1 MQFLHFAKT
10 PSLTVPLNGFGGCMF
25 DPPAVNGH
33 FNGQPKPALL
43 LTGPGLISNGFTHT
57 FIVQMNNSLR

>member
-1 MQFLHFAKT
+1 MDLVGVRLT
-10 PSLTVPLNGFGGCMF
+10 P
-25 DPPAVNGH
+25 PPAVNGH
-33 FNGQPKPALL
+33 FNVQPKPALL